1 MFSIDQAAPNL
12 LAEQDRN
19 EEGSDNNDD
28 DWGAFDEAPSAP
40 QVTAYDSD
48 TIPKSQSQIPE
59 SNDDFGVFLDAPAP
73 NLQSEQPFGGKEIQ
87 DDTGCAALTL
97 ESEQPK
103 GVEKEED
110 KNDEDF
116 GDWGRFDAAPTLE
129 SEQHKESKEDDDNDD
144 ENNFGNF
151 ASNEFKNVSAV
162 STEND
167 FSEEII
173 HRDRIR
179 SLALQLPECLL
190 RKSGVSGEHID
201 LGEAFE
207 VNIGMKSSMDE
218 CCKRR
223 VERCIEVLESL
234 TSTENSKLAS
244 TFWIQ
249 IFNVVNEELEQAKS
263 LLDEAKSLSPGEW
276 NEVRAPFSVML
287 RGLSEYMR
295 VTRSIVA
302 SIGDVLL
309 LDESAMLTVD
319 TWASTWCSL
328 SVLEKAISCEKA
340 WKDINKQV
348 TKTPLTVVTAVSIEE
363 IRSHANDPKNDE
375 DLGAT
380 NRTFC
385 RLTLQPLRENDEET
399 TKAEVSF
406 QGRQFMACSANFLVN
421 RCPFFVVGDEV

>member
-1 MFSIDQAAPNL
+1 MPTSQSQISVDTNDDAEKHQNPLPEVDSDNDEDDWGAFDEGPTAPQVTTEDTEQGNNLFDIDQAAPNL
-12 LAEQDRN
+12 LAEQN
-19 EEGSDNNDD
+19 CSPLPEEGSDNNDD
-28 DWGAFDEAPSAP
+28 DWGAFDEAPSAPQVTAEDTEQGDNLFGIDQAAPSLLAEQDRNEKGSDSNDDDWGAFDEAPTAP

-73 NLQSEQPFGGKEIQ
+73 NLQSEQPFCEKEIQ
-87 DDTGCAALTL
+87 DDTGSVALTL

-167 FSEEII
+167 II
-173 HRDRIR
+173 NRDQIR

-263 LLDEAKSLSPGEW
+263 LLDEAQS
-276 NEVRAPFSVML
+276 
-287 RGLSEYMR
+287 
-295 VTRSIVA
+295 
-302 SIGDVLL
+302 
-309 LDESAMLTVD
+309 
-319 TWASTWCSL
+319 
-328 SVLEKAISCEKA
+328 
-340 WKDINKQV
+340 Q
-348 TKTPLTVVTAVSIEE
+348 
-363 IRSHANDPKNDE
+363 
-375 DLGAT
+375 
-380 NRTFC
+380 
-385 RLTLQPLRENDEET
+385 
-399 TKAEVSF
+399 
-406 QGRQFMACSANFLVN
+406 
-421 RCPFFVVGDEV
+421 

>member
-1 MFSIDQAAPNL
+1 LFGIDQAAPNL
-12 LAEQDRN
+12 LAEQNRN
-19 EEGSDNNDD
+19 PLPEVDSDNDED
-28 DWGAFDEAPSAP
+28 DWGAFDEAPTAP
-40 QVTAYDSD
+40 EVTADFD
-48 TIPKSQSQIPE
+48 TMPISQSQIPE
-59 SNDDFGVFLDAPAP
+59 SDDDFGAFFDTPAP
-73 NLQSEQPFGGKEIQ
+73 KLQSEQPCGEKENQ
-87 DDTGCAALTL
+87 DEAGSAALSL

-103 GVEKEED
+103 GAKEED
-110 KNDEDF
+110 KNNEDF
-116 GDWGRFDAAPTLE
+116 GDWGGFDAAPTLE
-129 SEQHKESKEDDDNDD
+129 SEQHKESKEEDDD

-151 ASNEFKNVSAV
+151 ASNEFKNGSAM

-167 FSEEII
+167 LSLEII
-173 HRDRIR
+173 CRDRIR

-201 LGEAFE
+201 LGEAFG
-207 VNIGMKSSMDE
+207 VNIGIKSSMDG

-249 IFNVVNEELEQAKS
+249 IFNVVNEELEHAKS
-263 LLDEAKSLSPGEW
+263 LLVEAKSLSPGEW
-276 NEVRAPFSVML
+276 NEVRASFSVML
-287 RGLSEYMR
+287 RGLAEYMR

-328 SVLEKAISCEKA
+328 SVLEKAVDCEKT
-340 WKDINKQV
+340 WKVINKQL

-363 IRSHANDPKNDE
+363 IRSHANDPKNDK
-375 DLGAT
+375 DLGTT
-380 NRTFC
+380 NITFC
-385 RLTLQPLRENDEET
+385 RLTLQPLRENDKET